1 MSYDKNISPVG
12 WYVASYLLRFIELD
26 DVEKDNPEKRFLSW
40 ENTVLV
46 QAKSLD
52 EAFAKVTKLARAA
65 TKPYRGGDKS
75 VPVKWTFEGITSL
88 FRSTSNSKTVPRL
101 LGQSIPR
108 GSSRRF
114 ELGYDP
120 SATSTSNA
128 CKPS

>member
-52 EAFAKVTKLARAA
+52 ESFAKVTKLARAA

-88 FRSTSNSKTVPRL
+88 LPIYEQL
-101 LGQSIPR
+101 EDGAEIAWAEH
-108 GSSRRF
+108 SSRKLKTLRTWVRPKRDF
-114 ELGYDP
+114 HQ
-120 SATSTSNA
+120 
-128 CKPS
+128 